1 MKECLPVLTSMTPW
15 HQPCHHQVHHLFPFL
30 WDLKIPYMLINTVT
44 LIVQNL
50 PCNLVTLSFP
60 ECQVDQVVK
69 NPPASAGGAGDTD
82 LIWVRRIRWR
92 KKWQTIP
99 VFSPGK
105 SHRQRSLL
113 DYRPWGSKKLD
124 TPEYSLII

>member
-1 MKECLPVLTSMTPW
+1 MSPSANSMTPW
-15 HQPCHHQVHHLFPFL
+15 HQPCHHQVHHWFPFL

-50 PCNLVTLSFP
+50 LYNLVMLSFH

-69 NPPASAGGAGDTD
+69 NPPAIAGGAGDTD
-82 LIWVRRIRWR
+82 LIWVRRIPWR

-105 SHRQRSLL
+105 SHREKPGALQTM
-113 DYRPWGSKKLD
+113 G
-124 TPEYSLII
+124 

>member
-69 NPPASAGGAGDTD
+69 P
-82 LIWVRRIRWR
+82 R
-92 KKWQTIP
+92 TILSTCHLLALK
-99 VFSPGK
+99 FYFI
-105 SHRQRSLL
+105 SL
-113 DYRPWGSKKLD
+113 GV
-124 TPEYSLII
+124 